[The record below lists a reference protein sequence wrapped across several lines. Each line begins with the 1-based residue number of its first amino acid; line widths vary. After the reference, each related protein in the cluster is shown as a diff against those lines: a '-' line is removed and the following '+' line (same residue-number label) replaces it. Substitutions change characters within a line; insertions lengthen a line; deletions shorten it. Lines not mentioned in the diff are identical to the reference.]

1 MFIKLLHDIGHDIHD
16 HAEGIAAFGSCFLVV
31 NTISWQ
37 SEIIRFTLGIA
48 ASIISGYIVNRL
60 KRYWDSDIKKE
71 KRNGKKSKIN

>member
-1 MFIKLLHDIGHDIHD
+1 MLSKLLHDIGQDIHD

-60 KRYWDSDIKKE
+60 KKYWDNPKN
-71 KRNGKKSKIN
+71 NGKKNKNT